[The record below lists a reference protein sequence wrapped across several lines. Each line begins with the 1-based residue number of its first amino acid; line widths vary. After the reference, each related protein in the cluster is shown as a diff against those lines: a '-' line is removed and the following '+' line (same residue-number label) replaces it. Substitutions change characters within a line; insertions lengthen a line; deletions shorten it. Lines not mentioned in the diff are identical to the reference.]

1 MEDGRG
7 NPWLAIV
14 IDPIRSLTKNR
25 IELMAF
31 RVYPPEYSGPP
42 NQTPDGSVVMDEGK
56 RLRLWGSCW
65 ERYYKLEVSYF
76 MSELSQSML
85 GVIKNNFMWS
95 SSFTDN
101 PAAETGERLNYSC
114 SRIIRGL

>member
-31 RVYPPEYSGPP
+31 RVYPPEYSAPA
-42 NQTPDGSVVMDEGK
+42 NQTPDGIIVMDESK

-65 ERYYKLEVSYF
+65 ERYYRLEVSYF
-76 MSELSQSML
+76 MSELSQNML

-95 SSFTDN
+95 TSFTDN
-101 PAAETGERLNYSC
+101 PAGETGTADTHHA
-114 SRIIRGL
+114 